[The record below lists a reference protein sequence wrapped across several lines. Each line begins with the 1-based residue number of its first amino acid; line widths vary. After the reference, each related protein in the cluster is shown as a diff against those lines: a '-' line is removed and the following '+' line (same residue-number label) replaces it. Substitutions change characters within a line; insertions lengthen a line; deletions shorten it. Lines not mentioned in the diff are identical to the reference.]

1 MIPRGQTR
9 RGFIG
14 CWRSNRARRTKNNQR
29 NGERENHSPQRSA
42 NFTAQSAFT
51 PLRLIRVRIG
61 GLKLGDLPVGQWR
74 ILSAKERALVVKGG
88 IGLRPVR

>member
-1 MIPRGQTR
+1 MDKYRAVLSGSGAVTGRGGPKIINETA
-9 RGFIG
+9 
-14 CWRSNRARRTKNNQR
+14 SEK
-29 NGERENHSPQRSA
+29 NHSPQRSA

>member
-1 MIPRGQTR
+1 MIPRGQTP

-29 NGERENHSPQRSA
+29 NGERGKSFPQYSA
-42 NFTAQSAFT
+42 NFATQSAFK

-61 GLKLGDLPVGQWR
+61 GLKLSDLPGGQWR
-74 ILSAKERALVVKGG
+74 ILSAKKRALVVKGG